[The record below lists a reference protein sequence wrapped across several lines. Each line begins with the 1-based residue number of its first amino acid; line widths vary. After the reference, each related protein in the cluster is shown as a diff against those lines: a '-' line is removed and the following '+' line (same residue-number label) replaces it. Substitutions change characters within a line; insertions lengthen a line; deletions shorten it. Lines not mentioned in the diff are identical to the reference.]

1 MSGVYPP
8 KPKIDISQYLNREGK
23 PRKKPLSLSRESS
36 TSASIKPPLP
46 QAPPPPI
53 PIASLNEN
61 SSFDA
66 SSSVNLSPT
75 PSIEGP
81 KPAIAKPA
89 IVKPTAA
96 KPTVA
101 KPAIAKPAVA
111 KPPIAKPAVV
121 APSIVAPLPTPP
133 PASLPTPPPPPP
145 APPVSVPAPASAPA
159 SVPPSVP
166 ASAPASVPA
175 SAPSSTPSP
184 ASTPTSVTKVPAGH
198 SKVERFY
205 APKPLTGG
213 ISLKSHQADHRSPM
227 QVPTA
232 FLKSKTRKLLAANE
246 LYICVATSSKTQLY
260 SWRTSSLVW
269 ERKGASCA
277 AAFVRETDTLWLSP
291 VNVSGKIEVVNLKTG
306 KRVVDLGRGH
316 MKPVTFLS
324 TTHYGV
330 VSMSSEDG
338 KVNVWDP
345 QCTSSQGSILPIVTQ
360 RIPIKSGLASTGGD
374 ESSILWTCLDH
385 KVTAYMLNSS
395 SLPIVSV
402 QLPKRGATL
411 GAITSIAS
419 LRDMG
424 FFGQNDGFITVF
436 QGSRQ
441 LGAINGGIHSI
452 TALAAPSGTELW
464 AGTRSGEIL
473 VFALHTYFSEV
484 PGGNSQ
490 TALSATLLR
499 QWKAHQ
505 SQVVQLLLADD
516 GAMLS
521 TDKNGLVSCWNTT
534 PSDVLGMSPSNN
546 MSYKVQVL
554 TWNIGNCTPNQV
566 HPSWFLDA
574 DSYDSDIIVIGLQ
587 EVLDL
592 ESTSQ
597 HALKLLSNGDEL
609 PDGAH
614 HSWKQYLEMLFV
626 PNGFEL
632 VVMKPLVGLM
642 SCLFAKR
649 ELMSHVSDVY
659 AYVARTGIGGTYGNK
674 GGVVFSFT
682 LAGMKWSFINCHLA
696 AGHSSFVQRNRDATY
711 IMESSDIFQSDVCFF
726 FGDTNY
732 RISAAR
738 EQAEQLVKYQNWEQL
753 RTHDQLWSQIQQLP
767 SFCLARFQE
776 GPLTFPP
783 TYKYDPGTSHYDT
796 SSKQRIPSWCDRILF
811 RGKSIVVDHYSD
823 VQTTTSDHKA
833 VRGTFYVPQ
842 LGH

>member
-8 KPKIDISQYLNREGK
+8 KPKIDLSQYLNKEGK
-23 PRKKPLSLSRESS
+23 PRKKPLSVSRES
-36 TSASIKPPLP
+36 TTTAFVKPPLP
-46 QAPPPPI
+46 AAPPPPI
-53 PIASLNEN
+53 PTNSFGDNHSHETNSVAFPSIAPSIAPSMESPEPPAPNPLV
-61 SSFDA
+61 SRP
-66 SSSVNLSPT
+66 SSS
-75 PSIEGP
+75 SISSRSS
-81 KPAIAKPA
+81 ISS
-89 IVKPTAA
+89 
-96 KPTVA
+96 
-101 KPAIAKPAVA
+101 
-111 KPPIAKPAVV
+111 VV
-121 APSIVAPLPTPP
+121 APSIMAPP
-133 PASLPTPPPPPP
+133 P
-145 APPVSVPAPASAPA
+145 
-159 SVPPSVP
+159 
-166 ASAPASVPA
+166 
-175 SAPSSTPSP
+175 
-184 ASTPTSVTKVPAGH
+184 GH
-198 SKVERFY
+198 SKVERLY

-213 ISLKSHQADHRSPM
+213 ISLQSHQADHRSPM
-227 QVPTA
+227 QVPTN
-232 FLKSKTRKLLAANE
+232 FLKSKTRKLLAADE
-246 LYICVATSSKTQLY
+246 LYICVTTNSKTQLY

-269 ERKGASCA
+269 ERKGTSSA
-277 AAFVRETDTLWLSP
+277 ATFVHESDTLWLSP
-291 VNVSGKIEVVNLKTG
+291 VNVSGKIQVVNLKNG
-306 KRVVDLGRGH
+306 KLVVDLGRGH

-324 TTHYGV
+324 TTYYGV

-345 QCTSSQGSILPIVTQ
+345 HCVSSQGSVLPIITQ
-360 RIPIKSGLASTGGD
+360 RIPIKSGMASSGGSS
-374 ESSILWTCLDH
+374 SSILWTCLDH
-385 KVTAYMLNSS
+385 KVTAYTLNSS

-402 QLPKRGATL
+402 QLPARGATL
-411 GAITSIAS
+411 GAIVSITSFK
-419 LRDMG
+419 DMG

-436 QGSRQ
+436 QGPHQ
-441 LGAINGGIHSI
+441 LGAINAGIHSI

-464 AGTRSGEIL
+464 AGTRSGDIL
-473 VFALHTYFSEV
+473 VFALHTSFSEV

-490 TALSATLLR
+490 LGLSATLSR
-499 QWKAHQ
+499 QWRAHQ

-521 TDKNGLVSCWNTT
+521 TDKNGAVSCWNTT
-534 PSDVLGMSPSNN
+534 PADVLGMTPSNN
-546 MSYKVQVL
+546 HSYKVQVF

-614 HSWKQYLEMLFV
+614 HTWKQYLEMLFV

-642 SCLFAKR
+642 SCLFIKQ
-649 ELMSHVSDVY
+649 ELMPYVSDVS

-674 GGVVFSFT
+674 GGVVFGFT
-682 LAGMKWSFINCHLA
+682 LTGMKWSLVNCHLA

-711 IMESSDIFQSDVCFF
+711 IMESSDILHSDVCFF

-738 EQAEQLVKYQNWEQL
+738 EQAEQFVKYHNWEAL
-753 RTHDQLWSQIQQLP
+753 RSHDQLWSQIQQLP

-783 TYKYDPGTSHYDT
+783 TYKYDTGTSLYDT
-796 SSKQRIPSWCDRILF
+796 STKRRIPSWCDRILF
-811 RGKSIVVDHYSD
+811 RGKSIVVDNYSD

-833 VRGTFYVPQ
+833 VRGTFHVPQ